1 MKIKISN
8 PETNQNSLK
17 IELTDLAPD
26 DPQSIILLP
35 GTSQE
40 VELYTIVTMYEVK
53 SLIYVEKEL
62 TGPMGRQIEVK

>member
-8 PETNQNSLK
+8 PEINQNSLK
-17 IELTDLAPD
+17 IELTDLAPN
-26 DPQSIILLP
+26 DPEYIILLP

-40 VELYTIVTMYEVK
+40 VELYTIVSMYEVK

-62 TGPMGRQIEVK
+62 IGPTGRIIEVK